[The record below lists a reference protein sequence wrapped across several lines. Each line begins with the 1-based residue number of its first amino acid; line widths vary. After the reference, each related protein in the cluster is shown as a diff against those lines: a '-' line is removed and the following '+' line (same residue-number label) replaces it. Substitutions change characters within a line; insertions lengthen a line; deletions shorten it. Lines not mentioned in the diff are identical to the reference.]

1 MARWIDPATGERVR
15 VEHWVVAQ
23 RMGQAAARNMLGHNE
38 QFAAV
43 PFFWSQHYDVP
54 IAYVGHAAAWDRA
67 VMDGDPD
74 ARDCAVTYYQNGR
87 ALATATIYR
96 DTQSLSTELMMEQAI
111 ARAGNRHGA
120 ALVD

>member
-1 MARWIDPATGERVR
+1 
-15 VEHWVVAQ
+15 
-23 RMGQAAARNMLGHNE
+23 MGQTAARNILGHHE

-54 IAYVGHAAAWDRA
+54 ISYVGHAAAWDRA

-74 ARDCAVTYYQNGR
+74 ARDCAVTYYQNDR

-96 DTQSLSTELMMEQAI
+96 DTQSLSTEVKMEQAI
-111 ARAGNRHGA
+111 AT
-120 ALVD
+120 V